1 MPCRSAFRFPL
12 PFLPSLPCILLTALP
27 PPFPAPLLPPLH
39 TQIGDHK
46 QLRPKVECY
55 SLSVESGHG
64 HDLNVSLFERLAVGG
79 FPHVTLGVQHR
90 MHPEISAIVR
100 SCTYPQLQDHV
111 SVQQH
116 PPLLG
121 VQGGRRLLFLDHD
134 VPEEQEKA
142 GWGNYSFKSKASD
155 GVWVSWRWVVGSP

>member
-1 MPCRSAFRFPL
+1 M
-12 PFLPSLPCILLTALP
+12 
-27 PPFPAPLLPPLH
+27 
-39 TQIGDHK
+39 
-46 QLRPKVECY
+46 ECY

-64 HDLNVSLFERLAVGG
+64 HDLNVSLFERLVVSG

-100 SCTYPQLQDHV
+100 SCTYPQLQDHA
-111 SVQQH
+111 SVHQH

-155 GVWVSWRWVVGSP
+155 GVWGSRSFRAQGLGLGETLTSSHRSLLVCRAPTLSTLFRAAGLCPHTVHNFLCR